1 MKLYPNLLFLSL
13 ILFISCDSNNSL
25 EDIDPDSDPDPI
37 INLPDEVEIYVQDKL
52 EKSWVLA
59 VVNGGTEAHLI
70 DKKGERIFEWVFEDH
85 LGNDLELLP
94 DGRLLGIFKV
104 ENPEF
109 SFGGFGGI
117 IKIIGVDGSVDW
129 EFPYHSSNYIAHHDV
144 EMLPNG
150 NVVFMA
156 WEKIEPAVAQ
166 ANGINVNYNLYPEV
180 LIEVDPDTDQI
191 VWEWHS
197 FDHLVQDFDSNL
209 STYGQI
215 NENPQLINHSY
226 NLREN
231 GDIMHANGI
240 DYDIVNDV
248 IYLSVNYYSEVWA
261 IDHSTT
267 IAEASSHSGG
277 NYGKG
282 GDLIYRFGSPE
293 AYNNINGTR
302 LFYNN
307 HFPNL
312 LEGNEPGAGNLLIFM
327 NGVNSEQS
335 IIYEL
340 KMPDVFNLMIDEDNE
355 PEIVW
360 SFTDPDLFY
369 ARISGAVRLDN
380 GNTLICEG
388 DYGFWEVTP
397 DKEIVW
403 KYNGGQNIWR
413 AYNYLLTDS
422 AIINLGL

>member
-13 ILFISCDSNNSL
+13 ILFISCDSNNSS
-25 EDIDPDSDPDPI
+25 EDIEPDPDPI
-37 INLPDEVEIYVQDKL
+37 INLSDEVEVYNQDKIENSL
-52 EKSWVLA
+52 VLA
-59 VVNGGTEAHLI
+59 VINGGTESFLI
-70 DKKGERIFEWVFEDH
+70 DKKGEKIFEWAFEDN
-85 LGNDLELLP
+85 LGNDLELLS
-94 DGRLLGIFKV
+94 DGRLLGMFKV
-104 ENPEF
+104 DNPEF
-109 SFGGFGGI
+109 SFGGFGGL
-117 IKIIGVDGSVDW
+117 IKILDVNGSVDW
-129 EFPYHSSNYIAHHDV
+129 EYSYQSSNNIAHHDV

-150 NVVFMA
+150 NVLFMA
-156 WEKIEPAVAQ
+156 WEKIEITEAQ
-166 ANGINVNYNLYPEV
+166 ANGINVDYNIYPEV
-180 LIEVDPDTDQI
+180 LIEVDPDSNEI

-197 FDHLVQDFDSNL
+197 FDHLVQDFDSSL
-209 STYGQI
+209 PSYGQI

-226 NLREN
+226 NLRED

-240 DYDIVNDV
+240 DYDKVNDL
-248 IYLSVNYYSEVWA
+248 IYLSVNFYSEVWV

-267 IAEASSHSGG
+267 AAESSSHSGG

-282 GDLIYRFGSPE
+282 GDLIYRLGNPE
-293 AYNNINGTR
+293 AYNNTIGTR
-302 LFYNN
+302 LFYTN

-327 NGVNSEQS
+327 NGVNTEQS

-340 KMPDVFNLMIDEDNE
+340 KMPSTFTLNPDADNE
-355 PEIVW
+355 PEVVW
-360 SFTDPDLFY
+360 SFTDSDLFY
-369 ARISGAVRLDN
+369 AKISGAVRLDN

-403 KYNGGQNIWR
+403 KYNGGKNYWR
-413 AYNYLLTDS
+413 AYNYLPTDS

>member
-25 EDIDPDSDPDPI
+25 EDIDPDPI

-59 VVNGGTEAHLI
+59 VVNGGTEAYLI

-226 NLREN
+226 NLRED

-240 DYDIVNDV
+240 DYDI
-248 IYLSVNYYSEVWA
+248 S
-261 IDHSTT
+261 
-267 IAEASSHSGG
+267 
-277 NYGKG
+277 
-282 GDLIYRFGSPE
+282 
-293 AYNNINGTR
+293 
-302 LFYNN
+302 
-307 HFPNL
+307 
-312 LEGNEPGAGNLLIFM
+312 
-327 NGVNSEQS
+327 
-335 IIYEL
+335 
-340 KMPDVFNLMIDEDNE
+340 
-355 PEIVW
+355 
-360 SFTDPDLFY
+360 
-369 ARISGAVRLDN
+369 
-380 GNTLICEG
+380 
-388 DYGFWEVTP
+388 
-397 DKEIVW
+397 
-403 KYNGGQNIWR
+403 
-413 AYNYLLTDS
+413 
-422 AIINLGL
+422 

>member
-1 MKLYPNLLFLSL
+1 MKLYPNILFLLL
-13 ILFISCDSNNSL
+13 ILFISCDSDNSP
-25 EDIDPDSDPDPI
+25 EPIEPDPVVI
-37 INLPDEVEIYVQDKL
+37 LPDEVEVYEQDKIENSL
-52 EKSWVLA
+52 VLA
-59 VVNGGTEAHLI
+59 VINGGTESFLI
-70 DKKGERIFEWVFEDH
+70 DKKGEKIFEWVFEDN

-117 IKIIGVDGSVDW
+117 IKILNIDGSVDW
-129 EFPYHSSNYIAHHDV
+129 EYSYFSSNYIAHHDV

-150 NVVFMA
+150 NVIFMA
-156 WEKIEPAVAQ
+156 WEKIEPAEAQ
-166 ANGINVNYNLYPEV
+166 ALGINVDYNLYPET
-180 LIEVDPDTDQI
+180 LIEVNPDTDQI

-197 FDHLVQDFDSNL
+197 WDHLVQDFDSNL
-209 STYGQI
+209 PTFGQI
-215 NENPQLINHSY
+215 NENPQLINHTY
-226 NLREN
+226 NLTEN

-240 DYDIVNDV
+240 DYDKENDV
-248 IYLSVNYYSEVWA
+248 IFLSINYYSEVWV

-267 IAEASSHSGG
+267 TVESSSHSGG

-282 GDLIYRFGSPE
+282 GDLIYRFGNPE

-307 HFPNL
+307 HFPNYL
-312 LEGNEPGAGNLLIFM
+312 NEDEPGYGNVLIFM
-327 NGVNSEQS
+327 NGSNIEQS
-335 IIYEL
+335 TIYEL
-340 KMPDVFNLMIDEDNE
+340 KMPNDFSLAIDVDNE

-360 SFTDPDLFY
+360 SFTDDLLFHG
-369 ARISGAVRLDN
+369 RISGAVRLKN

-397 DKEIVW
+397 NKEVVW
-403 KYNGGQNIWR
+403 KYNGEGNFWR
-413 AYNYLLTDS
+413 AYNYLPTES
-422 AIINLGL
+422 AILNLGL

>member
-1 MKLYPNLLFLSL
+1 MKLYPNILFLL
-13 ILFISCDSNNSL
+13 LTLFISCDSDNSPEPIEPDPVVILPVEVEVYEQDKIENSL
-25 EDIDPDSDPDPI
+25 
-37 INLPDEVEIYVQDKL
+37 
-52 EKSWVLA
+52 VLA
-59 VVNGGTEAHLI
+59 VINGGTESFLI
-70 DKKGERIFEWVFEDH
+70 DKKGEKIFEWFFEDH

-94 DGRLLGIFKV
+94 DGRLLGMFKV

-117 IKIIGVDGSVDW
+117 IKILNIDGSVDW
-129 EFPYHSSNYIAHHDV
+129 EYPYFSSSYIAHHDV

-150 NVVFMA
+150 NVIFLA
-156 WEKIEPAVAQ
+156 WEKIEPAEAQ
-166 ANGINVNYNLYPEV
+166 ALGINVNYNLYPEV

-197 FDHLVQDFDSNL
+197 LDHLVQDFDSNV
-209 STYGQI
+209 STFGQI

-240 DYDIVNDV
+240 DYDKENDV
-248 IYLSVNYYSEVWA
+248 IFLSINYYSEVWV

-267 IAEASSHSGG
+267 TIESSSHSGG
-277 NYGKG
+277 NYSKG
-282 GDLIYRFGSPE
+282 GDLIYRFGNPE
-293 AYNNINGTR
+293 AYNNINGMR

-307 HFPNL
+307 HFPNYL
-312 LEGNEPGAGNLLIFM
+312 NQDEPGYGNVLIFM
-327 NGVNSEQS
+327 NGSNIEQS
-335 IIYEL
+335 TIYEL
-340 KMPDVFNLMIDEDNE
+340 KMPIDFNLDIDEDNE

-360 SFTDPDLFY
+360 SFTDDLLFNE
-369 ARISGAVRLDN
+369 RISGAVRLKN

-403 KYNGGQNIWR
+403 KYNAGQNIWR
-413 AYNYLLTDS
+413 GYNYLPTDS
-422 AIINLGL
+422 AILNLGLIN

>member
-1 MKLYPNLLFLSL
+1 MKLYPNILFLLL
-13 ILFISCDSNNSL
+13 ILFISCDSNNLS
-25 EDIDPDSDPDPI
+25 EPIEPDPVVI
-37 INLPDEVEIYVQDKL
+37 LPDEVEVFNQDKL
-52 EKSWVLA
+52 ENSLVLA
-59 VVNGGTEAHLI
+59 VKNGGKESFLI
-70 DKKGERIFEWVFEDH
+70 DKKGEKIFEWVFEDN

-117 IKIIGVDGSVDW
+117 IKIINVDGSVAW
-129 EFPYHSSNYIAHHDV
+129 EYSYFSSNYIAHHDV

-150 NVVFMA
+150 NVIFMA
-156 WEKIEPAVAQ
+156 WEKIEPTIAQ
-166 ANGINVNYNLYPEV
+166 SQGINVDYNLYPES

-191 VWEWHS
+191 AWEWHS
-197 FDHLVQDFDSNL
+197 WDHLVQDFDSNL
-209 STYGQI
+209 PTFGQI
-215 NENPQLINHSY
+215 NENPQLINHTY
-226 NLREN
+226 NLTEN

-240 DYDIVNDV
+240 DYDKENDV
-248 IYLSVNYYSEVWA
+248 IFLSVNFYSEVWV

-267 IAEASSHSGG
+267 AAESSSHSGG

-282 GDLIYRFGSPE
+282 GDLIYRFGNPE
-293 AYNNINGTR
+293 TYNNINGMR

-307 HFPNL
+307 HFPNYL
-312 LEGNEPGAGNLLIFM
+312 NEDEPGYGNVLIFM
-327 NGVNSEQS
+327 NGSNIEQS
-335 IIYEL
+335 TIYEL
-340 KMPDVFNLMIDEDNE
+340 KMPNDFNLTIDEDNE

-360 SFTDPDLFY
+360 SFTDDLLFNE
-369 ARISGAVRLDN
+369 RISGAVRLKN

-403 KYNGGQNIWR
+403 KYNGSGNFWR
-413 AYNYLLTDS
+413 AYNYFPTES